1 MSDKEKKEKKKGG
14 KGKVVAIVAIIIV
27 VLGLVAFFVM
37 GAIKKSHERPGG
49 PGQGGPGMGPG
60 PGGREGGSIES
71 VYDVAAEDFYIA
83 A

>member
-1 MSDKEKKEKKKGG
+1 MSDNEKKDKGG
-14 KGKVVAIVAIIIV
+14 KGKVAAIVAIIIV
-27 VLGLVAFFVM
+27 VLGLVVFFVM
-37 GAIKKSHERPGG
+37 GAIKRSHERPGG

-60 PGGREGGSIES
+60 PGGREGGAIES

>member
-1 MSDKEKKEKKKGG
+1 MSDNEREEKKGG
-14 KGKVVAIVAIIIV
+14 KGKIIAIVAIIVV

-37 GAIKKSHERPGG
+37 GAIKRSHERPGG
-49 PGQGGPGMGPG
+49 PGQGPGMGPG
-60 PGGREGGSIES
+60 KKDGGAIES

>member
-1 MSDKEKKEKKKGG
+1 MSDTEKKEKKKDG

-37 GAIKKSHERPGG
+37 GAIKRSHERPGG
-49 PGQGGPGMGPG
+49 PGQGPGMGPG
-60 PGGREGGSIES
+60 RKDGGAIES